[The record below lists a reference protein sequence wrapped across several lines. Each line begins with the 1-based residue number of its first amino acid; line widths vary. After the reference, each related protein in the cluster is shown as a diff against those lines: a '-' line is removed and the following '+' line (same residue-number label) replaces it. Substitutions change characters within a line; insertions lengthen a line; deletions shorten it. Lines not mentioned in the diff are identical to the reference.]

1 MSNSYGVACVS
12 ATFLALAL
20 ALLACAHAAPIA
32 ESAAVFDTGNSL
44 YEYLTANNATA
55 RAHAAGYIAGVADVG
70 SMGKVFGW
78 SFCLPQRTTKD
89 QITDVVKQWLDQHPE
104 KRYVGAVGL
113 VSEALAGAFPCR

>member
-1 MSNSYGVACVS
+1 
-12 ATFLALAL
+12 
-20 ALLACAHAAPIA
+20 LLACAHAAPVA

-78 SFCLPQRTTKD
+78 SFCLPRRTTKD

-104 KRYVGAVGL
+104 KRHVGAVGL